1 MEFLYTPVFINVI
14 WVGAAFLFGFVVRQV
29 GLPPM
34 IGFLL
39 AGFSLNFMG
48 LTEGSL
54 ALDSIADMGVM
65 LLLFTVGL
73 KLDIRGLAKPEIW
86 AGTTIHCLLSV
97 LFFGLIIMVAGTLGC
112 SMFAGL
118 DMAQAA
124 LAGFA
129 LSFSSTIFAIKI
141 LEDKGELSS
150 AHANLA
156 IGVLIM
162 QDILA
167 VVFITLSKG
176 QFPSLWALGLPV
188 FLLVIRPVLMFFID
202 RAGHGEML
210 TLAGFFTAIVVGATS
225 FHLVGMKADLGALT
239 MGILVG
245 SHPRASELAKSL
257 YSFKDMFLVGFF
269 FQIGLVALPHWTHLF
284 LALALVVVLVV
295 KSCLFFF
302 IFTRFRVRAR
312 TSFLATLSL
321 SNYSEFG
328 LIVASIAGS
337 KGWLGND
344 WLLIIALALTISF
357 IIVSPLNLYAGS
369 LYDSWASRLRRFE
382 NVRSRERAGIH
393 LDEACFLVLGLGR
406 IGMVAYDTMRE
417 KYGDDRVV
425 GIDQDGNL
433 VERLVKSGRRVI
445 HADVSDQEFWRRVRL
460 GNVKLVMLAIP
471 VLSTSLFAIKQLK
484 TLSYSGKITA
494 IAEFDDEAQALR
506 EAGADS
512 VYNVL
517 AEAGA
522 GYALHICQALNE
534 GQCPAE
540 VTLSESLASS

>member
-97 LFFGLIIMVAGTLGC
+97 LFFGLVIMVAGTLGC
-112 SMFAGL
+112 FMFAGL
-118 DMAQAA
+118 
-124 LAGFA
+124 
-129 LSFSSTIFAIKI
+129 
-141 LEDKGELSS
+141 
-150 AHANLA
+150 H
-156 IGVLIM
+156 
-162 QDILA
+162 
-167 VVFITLSKG
+167 
-176 QFPSLWALGLPV
+176 LG
-188 FLLVIRPVLMFFID
+188 D
-202 RAGHGEML
+202 
-210 TLAGFFTAIVVGATS
+210 
-225 FHLVGMKADLGALT
+225 
-239 MGILVG
+239 
-245 SHPRASELAKSL
+245 
-257 YSFKDMFLVGFF
+257 
-269 FQIGLVALPHWTHLF
+269 
-284 LALALVVVLVV
+284 
-295 KSCLFFF
+295 
-302 IFTRFRVRAR
+302 
-312 TSFLATLSL
+312 
-321 SNYSEFG
+321 
-328 LIVASIAGS
+328 
-337 KGWLGND
+337 
-344 WLLIIALALTISF
+344 
-357 IIVSPLNLYAGS
+357 
-369 LYDSWASRLRRFE
+369 
-382 NVRSRERAGIH
+382 
-393 LDEACFLVLGLGR
+393 ACFLVLGLGR

-534 GQCPAE
+534 GQCHAE